1 MSYILD
7 SSAIF
12 RAIKDKVIDRTANSY
27 TLELARYELGNIV
40 WKQHNLF
47 KTIDQKDSLKLIR
60 IIADVLNT
68 LEILNAKSK
77 EDKILELAEELNT
90 TFYDT
95 SYLYHALELG
105 LPLISEDMK
114 LIEKGRH
121 MGITASTLSEI
132 Q

>member
-1 MSYILD
+1 MNYILD

-12 RAIKDKVIDRTANSY
+12 RAIKDKVIDRTADSY

-47 KTIDQKDSLKLIR
+47 KTIDQKDSIKLIR
-60 IIADVLNT
+60 IIADVLNIF
-68 LEILNAKSK
+68 EILSVKSK

-90 TFYDT
+90 TFYDA
-95 SYLYHALELG
+95 SYLYYAQKLG
-105 LPLISEDMK
+105 LPLLSEDMK

-132 Q
+132 

>member
-1 MSYILD
+1 MNYILD

-12 RAIKDKVIDRTANSY
+12 RAIKDKVIDRTADSY

-47 KTIDQKDSLKLIR
+47 KTIDQKDSIKLIK
-60 IIADVLNT
+60 IIADVLNIF
-68 LEILNAKSK
+68 EILCVKSK

-90 TFYDT
+90 TFYDA
-95 SYLYHALELG
+95 SYLYYAQELG
-105 LPLISEDMK
+105 LPLLSEDMK

-132 Q
+132 